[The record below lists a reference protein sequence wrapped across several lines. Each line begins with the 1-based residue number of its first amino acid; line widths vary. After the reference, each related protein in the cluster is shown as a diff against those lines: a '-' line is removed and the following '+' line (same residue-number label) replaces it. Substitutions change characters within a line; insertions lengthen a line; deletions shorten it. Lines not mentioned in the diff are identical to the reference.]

1 MRILLLSYEFPPIG
15 GGGARVVAGLAN
27 ELVNLGH
34 SVDLVTMGFRGLP
47 RNEKVDGVN
56 VYRIPCLRLQESIC
70 RPPEMVT
77 YLIAAL
83 PVLLRL
89 TKRTRYDIN
98 HTHFIFPDALLAYM
112 VRKLTGLPYI
122 VTAHGSD
129 VPGYNPNRFIHLH
142 KVLKPIW
149 RLVVESAERI
159 VSPSNSLAD
168 LIALQKPSTPV
179 EVIPN
184 GISVYQ
190 YDYSKRERNRIL
202 IVSRFFERK
211 GVQYFL
217 KALDGLSIP
226 FKVDIVG
233 TGPYLPTL
241 KKIANMVKTS
251 AEIEFH
257 GWIDQKKPK
266 LQELFEGASIFVMTS
281 ESENFPMVLLEA
293 MTAGLAII
301 TTRSTGCE
309 EVVGDAALLV
319 APKDAEAIRAALIKL
334 AGNPD
339 LSDQLGKDAFSRVAQ
354 NFDWPVV
361 AEQYVEVYSR
371 TE

>member
-1 MRILLLSYEFPPIG
+1 M
-15 GGGARVVAGLAN
+15 A
-27 ELVNLGH
+27 
-34 SVDLVTMGFRGLP
+34 
-47 RNEKVDGVN
+47 
-56 VYRIPCLRLQESIC
+56 
-70 RPPEMVT
+70 T
-77 YLIAAL
+77 YLVAAL

-112 VRKLTGLPYI
+112 LRKLTGLPYI

-149 RLVVESAERI
+149 RLVVGSAERI

-184 GISVYQ
+184 GICVNH
-190 YDYSKRERNRIL
+190 YDYSKREQNHIL

-217 KALDGLSIP
+217 KALDGLSTP

-233 TGPYLPTL
+233 TGPYLPML
-241 KKIANMVKTS
+241 KKITSTLNTS

-257 GWIDQKKPK
+257 GWIDHKSPR
-266 LQELFEGASIFVMTS
+266 LRELFEEASIFVMTS

-293 MTAGLAII
+293 MAAGLAII
-301 TTRSTGCE
+301 TTKSTGCE
-309 EVVGDAALLV
+309 EVVGDTALLV
-319 APKDAEAIRAALIKL
+319 EPKDAEAIRAALIKL
-334 AGNPD
+334 AGSPD
-339 LSDQLGKDAFSRVAQ
+339 LSDQLGRDAYSRVAKK
-354 NFDWPVV
+354 FDWPVV
-361 AEQYVEVYSR
+361 AEQYVQVYRQTS
-371 TE
+371 

>member
-1 MRILLLSYEFPPIG
+1 M
-15 GGGARVVAGLAN
+15 
-27 ELVNLGH
+27 
-34 SVDLVTMGFRGLP
+34 
-47 RNEKVDGVN
+47 
-56 VYRIPCLRLQESIC
+56 
-70 RPPEMVT
+70 
-77 YLIAAL
+77 
-83 PVLLRL
+83 
-89 TKRTRYDIN
+89 
-98 HTHFIFPDALLAYM
+98 
-112 VRKLTGLPYI
+112 
-122 VTAHGSD
+122 
-129 VPGYNPNRFIHLH
+129 
-142 KVLKPIW
+142 
-149 RLVVESAERI
+149 I
-159 VSPSNSLAD
+159 VSPSYSLAE
-168 LIALQKPSTPV
+168 LIALQNPSTPV

-184 GISVYQ
+184 GIRVYQ
-190 YDYSKRERNRIL
+190 YDYSNRERNRIL

-217 KALDGLSIP
+217 RALDGLSIP

-241 KKIANMVKTS
+241 KKIANIVKTS

-293 MTAGLAII
+293 MNAGLAII

-339 LSDQLGKDAFSRVAQ
+339 LSDQLGKDAYSRVAQ

-361 AEQYVEVYSR
+361 AEQYVQVYR
-371 TE
+371 RAV